1 MKTLNFKVL
10 FVFTLL
16 FINVELNNLHQ
27 GKSNTVI
34 KKVKYNPK
42 GALKKK
48 TNDEIVRKA
57 LIIENIN
64 SAFLTEKE
72 LKEEEEKSKQSL
84 RKLADTQEFKDIGF
98 IHIPQS
104 DISKLTNVYKFILSN
119 LKRYKSELILYPYKF
134 NYQNGSENVNV
145 DNGGVFSLN
154 QTEFDKADFSYI
166 KNRFSKYNL

>member
-64 SAFLTEKE
+64 SAFLK
-72 LKEEEEKSKQSL
+72 
-84 RKLADTQEFKDIGF
+84 
-98 IHIPQS
+98 
-104 DISKLTNVYKFILSN
+104 
-119 LKRYKSELILYPYKF
+119 
-134 NYQNGSENVNV
+134 
-145 DNGGVFSLN
+145 
-154 QTEFDKADFSYI
+154 
-166 KNRFSKYNL
+166 